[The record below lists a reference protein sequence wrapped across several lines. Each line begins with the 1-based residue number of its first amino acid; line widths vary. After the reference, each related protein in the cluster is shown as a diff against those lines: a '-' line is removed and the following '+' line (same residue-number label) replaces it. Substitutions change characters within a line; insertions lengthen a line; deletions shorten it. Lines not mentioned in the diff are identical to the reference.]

1 MPSGV
6 FSDWGSCSVVR
17 ISIRVTGK
25 EEEYLRMID
34 PGIMC
39 SNYFRGIVTNLL
51 LDDSAH
57 Y

>member
-1 MPSGV
+1 M
-6 FSDWGSCSVVR
+6 DWGSCSVVR